1 MHAVPHWHNLSV
13 AAGAV
18 VSLSEIWGRQ
28 TTFSTFAQLWPPA
41 ASVGVALNLS
51 GCRTVPTMT
60 ASRWTAAWRPGEEA
74 VVMKKGLL
82 IGVGALIALVGIVFM
97 LQGLGAIGGSAMS
110 GSTFWAVVG
119 PVIALVGLAVAGIGM
134 RRRSVS

>member
-1 MHAVPHWHNLSV
+1 
-13 AAGAV
+13 
-18 VSLSEIWGRQ
+18 
-28 TTFSTFAQLWPPA
+28 
-41 ASVGVALNLS
+41 
-51 GCRTVPTMT
+51 
-60 ASRWTAAWRPGEEA
+60 
-74 VVMKKGLL
+74 MKKGLL

-119 PVIALVGLAVAGIGM
+119 PVIALVGLAVAGIGL